1 MIAPVA
7 FVGALALTIAA
18 CAVLSRLVDR
28 VVPWL
33 DRIAGGRG

>member
-1 MIAPVA
+1 MISPLA

-18 CAVLSRLVDR
+18 CAGLSRLADR

-33 DRIAGGRG
+33 DRIVGGRG